1 MKKLFL
7 VMVTALCLTS
17 CYCQGRQGDVI
28 IHTDLGDMVVV
39 LYDETPQH
47 KENFLKL
54 AGEGYYDSLLFHRVI
69 KDFMVQG
76 GDPNSKNAKPG
87 VQLGN
92 GGPDYTIEAEFVPK
106 YIHKKGALAAARQ
119 GDNVNPQ
126 KRSSG
131 SQFYIV
137 QGKTYNDAQLE
148 QMNNSR
154 EQARVQDIFSQFINR
169 PENSQYLQQL
179 IDAQHANDQKAYSD
193 VISEIEP
200 IIMNEHK
207 KDSSWMLT
215 PEQIEIY
222 KTVGG
227 TPFLDTQYTVFGEVI
242 EGLDVIDKIAA
253 VQTDRSDR
261 PVKDVKMWMEIVKK

>member
-1 MKKLFL
+1 
-7 VMVTALCLTS
+7 MVTALCLTS
-17 CYCQGRQGDVI
+17 CNSQTRQGDVI

-39 LYDETPQH
+39 LYDETPKH

-92 GGPDYTIEAEFVPK
+92 GGPDYTIEAEFVPS

-137 QGKTYNDAQLE
+137 QGKTYNDAQLQ

-154 EQARVQDIFSQFINR
+154 EQTRIQDIFSQFIHR

-179 IDAQHANDQKAYSD
+179 IEAQHANNQKAYAD
-193 VISEIEP
+193 VINEIEP

-207 KDSSWMLT
+207 NDSSWMLT
-215 PEQIEIY
+215 PEQCEIY

-261 PVKDVKMWMEIVKK
+261 PVKDVKMWMEIIKK